1 MFWSQ
6 SLGQNPGAQSGCL
19 GRLPHGAGGQGSPA
33 LPLLGTTETPC
44 PSPQDTCPFLGRGRL
59 SPALCEGAEVA
70 WPTAG
75 AVAAGTGNGALVPPA
90 VLRGLLVTLP
100 SFSGCSEAQD
110 LLPCCRLVRGAV
122 PACTAQPG
130 AISPASHSACPLGP
144 GWGPAPHW
152 PTSSHCLPNL
162 WSVCRLFALPPDS
175 PVPLAVLAR
184 ALCHPGSPWQL
195 ALLLVYFCGSVLGSG
210 GAQGQTPGVLLR
222 AWQPVTEGMPLGR

>member
-162 WSVCRLFALPPDS
+162 WSVCRLFALPPDLPS
-175 PVPLAVLAR
+175 
-184 ALCHPGSPWQL
+184 
-195 ALLLVYFCGSVLGSG
+195 
-210 GAQGQTPGVLLR
+210 
-222 AWQPVTEGMPLGR
+222 PLGCACPCPLPPRLPMAACSSAGVFLWVCPRVRWGPGTDPRGAPESVAASH